1 MIRRTGMR
9 LLKRIKIEAAIA
21 AMVLGTGAGAFL
33 MPISAYA
40 SDGEPVNGAVYIDL
54 PQGWQTK
61 AVTLPIKSTDAVVYT
76 DNGDTYT
83 SQAKLYYAAFDD
95 EEYKEIT
102 DAQAVTIDRNGTLK
116 IKAIY
121 DDGNCVRNSYDIKN
135 FDLEAPV
142 LTASLDGEILYLSAS
157 DQISGVRDICVN
169 GKAFTELGAG
179 QMAVN
184 VKDLQED
191 QEYIDIHADDVAG
204 NMSKQYKLKNP
215 YYVGQID
222 AGQEDQS
229 LGNPDSVEATDPTRA
244 RGTVSDNTV
253 TNGEDGTKEFY
264 TVTASGKTFYL
275 IIDKTMNQ
283 DNVYLLTEAGVND
296 LLNFV
301 DYNGVDIQ
309 NGDVPMYEI
318 PVTRSNAEPEIVE
331 DEPEEEPEKEERTRK
346 SKSSNPASMFV
357 LVVIACIGAV
367 AYHLLKNKKRREDL
381 EEAEEMDSYDIPD
394 EENDNEVTETEGDDT
409 EGNEDK
415 DIGDED
421 DDQNEET
428 AEDPA
433 EEQLDNTDAEV
444 SEITEDTDNIED
456 QSDDAEPVESSDDSE
471 EEADD
476 IYIGF
481 IEDAPQTG
489 LIDDIQSVEFY
500 DDIPEEAVEGMD
512 IMPEDLAEKPMPV
525 KPHKKRRHKKRR

>member
-1 MIRRTGMR
+1 M
-9 LLKRIKIEAAIA
+9 
-21 AMVLGTGAGAFL
+21 
-33 MPISAYA
+33 
-40 SDGEPVNGAVYIDL
+40 NG
-54 PQGWQTK
+54 
-61 AVTLPIKSTDAVVYT
+61 
-76 DNGDTYT
+76 
-83 SQAKLYYAAFDD
+83 
-95 EEYKEIT
+95 
-102 DAQAVTIDRNGTLK
+102 R
-116 IKAIY
+116 
-121 DDGNCVRNSYDIKN
+121 
-135 FDLEAPV
+135 
-142 LTASLDGEILYLSAS
+142 
-157 DQISGVRDICVN
+157 
-169 GKAFTELGAG
+169 AFTELGAG

-253 TNGEDGTKEFY
+253 TNGDDGTKEFY

-301 DYNGVDIQ
+301 DYNGVDVQ

-318 PVTRSNAEPEIVE
+318 PVTKSNAEPEIIE

-409 EGNEDK
+409 EENEDE
-415 DIGDED
+415 DTGDESD
-421 DDQNEET
+421 DDQEEDE
-428 AEDPA
+428 AEDITEEHA
-433 EEQLDNTDAEV
+433 ENTDEAVTEV
-444 SEITEDTDNIED
+444 SEDADNTEE
-456 QSDDAEPVESSDDSE
+456 QSDDAESVENSDDS

-476 IYIGF
+476 IYVGF

-500 DDIPEEAVEGMD
+500 DDIPEEAVDGMD
-512 IMPEDLAEKPMPV
+512 IMPEDLAEKLMPV
-525 KPHKKRRHKKRR
+525 RPHKKRRHKKRR

>member
-1 MIRRTGMR
+1 MS
-9 LLKRIKIEAAIA
+9 LAKRIKVKAAIA

-33 MPISAYA
+33 LPMSAYA
-40 SDGEPVNGAVYIDL
+40 SDGEAVNGAVYVEL
-54 PQGWQTK
+54 PQGWQNK
-61 AVTLPIKSTDAVVYT
+61 AVTLPLKSTDAVVYT

-83 SQAKLYYAAFDD
+83 SQAKLYYAAIDD
-95 EEYKEIT
+95 AGYKDIT
-102 DAQAVTIDRNGTLK
+102 NTQGVIIDHNCTLK

-121 DDGNCVRNSYDIKN
+121 DDGNCVYNSYEIKN

-142 LTASLDGEILYLSAS
+142 VTAAIDGEILYITAT
-157 DQISGVRDICVN
+157 DQISGVKDISVN

-184 VKDLQED
+184 IKDLQED

-244 RGTVSDNTV
+244 RGTVSDDTV
-253 TNGEDGTKEFY
+253 VRGDDDSREFY

-275 IIDKTMNQ
+275 IVDKTMNQ

-301 DYNGVDIQ
+301 DYNGVDVQ

-318 PVTRSNAEPEIVE
+318 PVTKKDAEPEIVE
-331 DEPEEEPEKEERTRK
+331 EEPEEEPEKEEKPVRAK
-346 SKSSNPASMFV
+346 SNPVSMFV

-367 AYHLLKNKKRREDL
+367 GYHFLKNKKRLEDL
-381 EEAEEMDSYDIPD
+381 EEAEEMESYDIPD
-394 EENDNEVTETEGDDT
+394 EETEYENEGEDAESYDSDDEETDDITAEDTDESEPEDDQADNPEESADEVSDVTETE
-409 EGNEDK
+409 
-415 DIGDED
+415 DI
-421 DDQNEET
+421 T
-428 AEDPA
+428 AENT
-433 EEQLDNTDAEV
+433 EE
-444 SEITEDTDNIED
+444 
-456 QSDDAEPVESSDDSE
+456 P
-471 EEADD
+471 DD
-476 IYIGF
+476 IYVGF
-481 IEDAPQTG
+481 VEDAPRTG

-500 DDIPEEAVEGMD
+500 DDIPEEAIEGMD
-512 IMPEDLAEKPMPV
+512 INPEDLIEDKKPV
-525 KPHKKRRHKKRR
+525 KPRKNRRHKRRR

>member
-1 MIRRTGMR
+1 MS
-9 LLKRIKIEAAIA
+9 LAKRIKVKAAIA

-33 MPISAYA
+33 LPMSTYA
-40 SDGEPVNGAVYIDL
+40 SDGEGVNGAVYIDL
-54 PQGWQTK
+54 PQGWQNK
-61 AVTLPIKSTDAVVYT
+61 AVTLPLKSTDAVVYT

-95 EEYKEIT
+95 EGYKDIT
-102 DAQAVTIDRNGTLK
+102 NTQGVIIDRNCKLK

-121 DDGNCVRNSYDIKN
+121 DDGNCVYNSYEIKN

-142 LTASLDGEILYLSAS
+142 VTATIDGEILYIAAS
-157 DQISGVRDICVN
+157 DQISGVKDICVN

-179 QMAVN
+179 QMAIN
-184 VKDLQED
+184 IKDLQED

-222 AGQEDQS
+222 AGQEDKS
-229 LGNPDSVEATDPTRA
+229 LDNPDSVEATDPTRA

-253 TNGEDGTKEFY
+253 TNSDDGTREFY

-301 DYNGVDIQ
+301 DYNGVDVQ

-318 PVTRSNAEPEIVE
+318 PVTKPNIETEIIE
-331 DEPEEEPEKEERTRK
+331 DEPEEEPEKEERIRK
-346 SKSSNPASMFV
+346 PKSGNPASMFA

-394 EENDNEVTETEGDDT
+394 EENDNEVTETEGDDI
-409 EGNEDK
+409 EENEYYEEA
-415 DIGDED
+415 GDESDDQEEVASSDSVEEQVNEADKPGAEFNEVTNNSDDQIINSEPADESD
-421 DDQNEET
+421 DD
-428 AEDPA
+428 ED
-433 EEQLDNTDAEV
+433 
-444 SEITEDTDNIED
+444 
-456 QSDDAEPVESSDDSE
+456 
-471 EEADD
+471 ADD
-476 IYIGF
+476 IYVGF
-481 IEDAPQTG
+481 VEDAPQTG

-500 DDIPEEAVEGMD
+500 DDIPDEAVEGMD
-512 IMPEDLAEKPMPV
+512 IMPEDLIEDKKPV
-525 KPHKKRRHKKRR
+525 KSRRKRRHKKRR